1 VDCDTGVVFSPTP
14 DSDELSLS
22 GGARA
27 PSTAKALARGGR
39 ARYLVLDCSM
49 GNERRS
55 PPDGRTAERAS
66 AAPGVRR
73 RKRRRKASEH
83 ASLIPK
89 STLSEIFDAADADDE
104 EDLEFIEVEP
114 EEEPAVA
121 KPAPWWSVHPVPAP
135 PRRASTSPPPLLRRP
150 AAADAEPE
158 LPVIAPVEPPAL
170 APPELATS
178 LLPPP
183 VFTPL
188 TTDAPLV
195 SASEPARASGDERS
209 RIPVRAAAVLVVLG
223 ASVVFGL
230 GIGRAPTS
238 HSAAASPP
246 TVAPRQVETA
256 EPSRPMAEARA
267 AAERPVPLASSEVL
281 ALEAEPP
288 ADPNS
293 VAPTEAAAFS
303 NPSEAVVPTGVVA
316 PKATATSAPLAAF
329 DSALAAMAINE
340 AARRAASCRGPSD
353 PEGQAMVML
362 KYAPSGRVTTA
373 TIESGPFAGTT
384 VGGCIARAFRS
395 ARVPAFSGEPM
406 TVRKTITYP

>member
-1 VDCDTGVVFSPTP
+1 MF
-14 DSDELSLS
+14 L

-27 PSTAKALARGGR
+27 KRSAKSLARGGR

-49 GNERRS
+49 SSERRS

-104 EDLEFIEVEP
+104 EELEFIEVEP
-114 EEEPAVA
+114 EEEAAVA

-135 PRRASTSPPPLLRRP
+135 PRRASTSPPPLVRR
-150 AAADAEPE
+150 AAASVEQESTVVAPLEPA
-158 LPVIAPVEPPAL
+158 VAPLEPPAL
-170 APPELATS
+170 PSPELATS

-183 VFTPL
+183 VLTPL

-195 SASEPARASGDERS
+195 SASEPSRASGGERS
-209 RIPVRAAAVLVVLG
+209 RFPLRAAAVLFVLG
-223 ASVVFGL
+223 ASVVFGI
-230 GIGRAPTS
+230 GIGRAPSS

-246 TVAPRQVETA
+246 TVAPTQPQTAQQPRLSAET
-256 EPSRPMAEARA
+256 RA
-267 AAERPVPLASSEVL
+267 AAEQSTPVLSTELLAM
-281 ALEAEPP
+281 EAEPP
-288 ADPNS
+288 SDPTT
-293 VAPTEAAAFS
+293 VASAEAAA
-303 NPSEAVVPTGVVA
+303 PSDLGEGAAAKGVVA
-316 PKATATSAPLAAF
+316 PKPSTSSAPLAAF
-329 DSALAAMAINE
+329 DPALAAMAINE